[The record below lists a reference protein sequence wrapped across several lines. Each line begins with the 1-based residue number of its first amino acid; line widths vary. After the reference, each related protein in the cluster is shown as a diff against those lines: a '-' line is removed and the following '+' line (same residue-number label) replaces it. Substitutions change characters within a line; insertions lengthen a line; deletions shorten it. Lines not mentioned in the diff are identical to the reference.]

1 MAKEKTYTHAQ
12 VEELIA
18 KAKTKIEQLT
28 KDVSDRDAELSEL
41 KHIIADFKER
51 ESELQQQ
58 KNEQDKKS
66 AELERQ
72 AAEFAPKMQELAKK
86 QSELAS
92 AQAQFAEEKANLEAW
107 EITLS
112 AQEKAFDSIKEK
124 LVKASEELAQKKA
137 ALFSDAEKL
146 ASELHEKRIAETEKE
161 IQHMRDTAASEIC
174 STRENAAKEIE
185 VTRADMIAAANT
197 QAEAIRAQA
206 QKESERIVSD
216 ANVEAQKIID
226 KANSDTEELERQIAE
241 LTQRNAELSGENTK
255 LSSKNAELLEDKRN
269 LDSELKSQKAEFDET
284 TAVYA
289 KTMAAFETLKVQLEE
304 NAKSI
309 ADFTKEIS
317 GMDTREQ
324 ELNAREDEL
333 NERDRK
339 LLFNEKRNQNKT
351 QELEEKENDIDGEV
365 KARYPEIIADKDRE
379 IEQLKQET
387 ESLRNSLHSNKSITA
402 KFDDLAAQFG
412 GKNPAEVLLDYQRIQ
427 AELAIAMEKVN
438 STPSYALQKTAADLS
453 EKETALNEREN
464 ALIQKEKDS
473 EQLRIDYAQQ
483 QAQNAELKQKY
494 ENLEKDKKIVED
506 QLSRLR
512 STYENPAERDERIKE
527 INKPLIA
534 QSLPRQDSSK
544 LTEIGWLNGINEKIE
559 KSGLHFSRRILN
571 AFHTALKTSEMSPL
585 TVLAG
590 VSGTGKSELP
600 RLYSRFGGINFL
612 GVPVQPNW
620 DCQEAMLGY
629 YNSIDNCFEP
639 TDMLRLLAQSQRK
652 TDEQNGLDDVMTMI
666 LLDEMNLAN
675 VELYFADFLS
685 KLETRRG
692 LAENDPTFPK
702 IGVKIGSKMAD
713 FPLKLGRNV
722 LWTGTMN
729 NDETTKTLSDKVIDR
744 GIVINF
750 PRPKKLIRTR
760 TDSVLAEA
768 SDLLPKS
775 VWNSWIEKAYKFSD
789 EQINGYKDK
798 IEKIN
803 EQLGKTG
810 RALGHRVWQSIESY
824 MSLYPTVIAAGS
836 DDHERSQAMD
846 DAFEDQLVQKV
857 MPKLRGLE
865 TRGTQNDVLEAIKT
879 IIPETLHEDFA
890 NAAEQNYGQFIWT
903 TSGYL
908 LRGEDSEEKK
918 SDEAKETSTEI
929 KEQNPSDENSIVAEA
944 VAAIQNGTLKRGS
957 REIKKFLEEKGCGT
971 KECMN
976 QIMEATKK

>member
-1 MAKEKTYTHAQ
+1 MAEKTKTYTHEQ
-12 VEELIA
+12 VEKLLSQT
-18 KAKTKIEQLT
+18 KTKIDQLKADVAERDSKIEELSDKCSLLEKKKSDLDRREAELAPKEKTLEEEKQKLT
-28 KDVSDRDAELSEL
+28 KDR
-41 KHIIADFKER
+41 
-51 ESELQQQ
+51 
-58 KNEQDKKS
+58 
-66 AELERQ
+66 
-72 AAEFAPKMQELAKK
+72 AEF
-86 QSELAS
+86 
-92 AQAQFAEEKANLEAW
+92 EEKKAEVEGRDIALK
-107 EITLS
+107 S
-112 AQEKAFDSIKEK
+112 QEKAFDAIKTS
-124 LVKASEELAQKKA
+124 LVNSAEELAAKKA
-137 ALFSDAEKL
+137 ELFSGAEQL
-146 ASELHEKRIAETEKE
+146 ASDLYEKRIAETEKMV
-161 IQHMRDTAASEIC
+161 QQMRDAATSDGEKLRTEAETAAEKIRSEA
-174 STRENAAKEIE
+174 S
-185 VTRADMIAAANT
+185 AAAEKIR
-197 QAEAIRAQA
+197 AEAQTERD
-206 QKESERIVSD
+206 RIVK
-216 ANVEAQKIID
+216 EADEEAKSIIS
-226 KANSDTEELERQIAE
+226 KAKSDTEALETQIAD
-241 LTQRNAELSGENTK
+241 LIKKNADLSGENTK
-255 LSSKNAELLEDKRN
+255 LASQNAALSEDKQK
-269 LDSELKSQKAEFDET
+269 LDLEIKNQKREFDET
-284 TAVYA
+284 TATYA

-304 NAKSI
+304 NGKSVS
-309 ADFTKEIS
+309 DFTTEIAE
-317 GMDTREQ
+317 MDTREQ
-324 ELNAREDEL
+324 ELNAFKDEL

-339 LLFNEKRNQNKT
+339 LKFFEKRNENKT
-351 QELEEKENDIDGEV
+351 QDLEARESNLDEEV
-365 KARYPEIIADKDRE
+365 KVRYPEILADKDRE
-379 IEQLKQET
+379 IEALKQEAQ
-387 ESLRNSLHSNKSITA
+387 SLRDSLFANSSIVA
-402 KFDDLAAQFG
+402 KFDDLTAQFG
-412 GKNPAEVLLDYQRIQ
+412 GKNAAEILLDYQRIQ
-427 AELAIAMEKVN
+427 KELSIALEKLN
-438 STPSYALQKTAADLS
+438 NTPSYALQKTASDLH
-453 EKETALNEREN
+453 EKENLLAEREN
-464 ALIQKEKDS
+464 ALTQKERQTQEIQDNF
-473 EQLRIDYAQQ
+473 A
-483 QAQNAELKQKY
+483 QAQAENAELKQKY

-512 STYENPAERDERIKE
+512 STYESPAERDERIKE
-527 INKPLIA
+527 INKPLITE
-534 QSLPRQDSSK
+534 SLPRLSSEK
-544 LTEIGWLNGINEKIE
+544 VSETDWLKGINEKIE
-559 KSGLHFSRRILN
+559 KSGLHFPRRILN

-652 TDEQNGLDDVMTMI
+652 TNEQNGLDDVMTMI

-789 EQINGYKDK
+789 EEINDYKDK

-836 DDHERSQAMD
+836 PHERKNAMD
-846 DAFEDQLVQKV
+846 NAFEDQLVQKV

-865 TRGTQNDVLEAIKT
+865 TRGTQNEVLDAIKD
-879 IIPETLHEDFA
+879 IIPETLRDDFA

-908 LRGEDSEEKK
+908 LRDEDSEEKK
-918 SDEAKETSTEI
+918 IDEAKETSTEI

-957 REIKKFLEEKGCGT
+957 REIKKFLEEKGCCT

-976 QIMEATKK
+976 QIMEAIKK

>member
-41 KHIIADFKER
+41 NHIIADFKER
-51 ESELQQQ
+51 ESELQHQ
-58 KNEQDKKS
+58 KNEQDRKN

-72 AAEFAPKMQELAKK
+72 TAEFAPKMQELAEK

-92 AQAQFAEEKANLEAW
+92 AQAQFAEEKANLEAR

-185 VTRADMIAAANT
+185 VTRADMIAASNT

-304 NAKSI
+304 NAKSV
-309 ADFTKEIS
+309 ADFTKEIAD
-317 GMDTREQ
+317 MDTREQ

-412 GKNPAEVLLDYQRIQ
+412 EKNPAEVLLDYQRIQ
-427 AELAIAMEKVN
+427 QELAIAMEKVN

-473 EQLRIDYAQQ
+473 EQLRVDYAQQ
-483 QAQNAELKQKY
+483 QAENAELKQKY

-692 LAENDPTFPK
+692 LKDNDLTFPK

-775 VWNSWIEKAYKFSD
+775 VW
-789 EQINGYKDK
+789 
-798 IEKIN
+798 
-803 EQLGKTG
+803 
-810 RALGHRVWQSIESY
+810 
-824 MSLYPTVIAAGS
+824 
-836 DDHERSQAMD
+836 
-846 DAFEDQLVQKV
+846 
-857 MPKLRGLE
+857 
-865 TRGTQNDVLEAIKT
+865 
-879 IIPETLHEDFA
+879 
-890 NAAEQNYGQFIWT
+890 
-903 TSGYL
+903 
-908 LRGEDSEEKK
+908 
-918 SDEAKETSTEI
+918 
-929 KEQNPSDENSIVAEA
+929 
-944 VAAIQNGTLKRGS
+944 
-957 REIKKFLEEKGCGT
+957 
-971 KECMN
+971 
-976 QIMEATKK
+976 